1 MIYALVLGAMT
12 LAATVAAGY
21 PAVDFLRRQ
30 KIGKEISEWAPE
42 THQVKAGTPT
52 MGGLLIV
59 LMVIAFTLAANFFG
73 RYSIGLPLLVAG
85 CLCALGFLDD
95 LGSLQGRPQAA
106 LQRRVKL
113 VAFIAVGIGA
123 AIALYH
129 SEFLDL
135 HTVNVP
141 YDGPRD
147 IGWLYI
153 PVAIGVIVLTA
164 GGVAV
169 TDGLDGLAA
178 GTLAIAFAAY
188 GILALHQ
195 EQTYLGAFCFTVTG
209 ACAGFLWHNAYP
221 ANVFMGDTGAL
232 ALGGALAV
240 VAFMT
245 GQWLVL
251 PLIGIIFVIEGASVG
266 LQVGYF
272 RLTGGKRIFRKT
284 PLHHHFEEGGW
295 SEVQTTT
302 RFWSIAVLG
311 ALAGVA
317 LALEVYS

>member
-1 MIYALVLGAMT
+1 MIHALVLGAMT
-12 LAATVAAGY
+12 VGATAAAGY
-21 PAVDFLRRQ
+21 PFVGFMRRQ
-30 KIGKEISEWAPE
+30 KVGKEISEWAPE

-59 LMVIAFTLAANFFG
+59 LAVFAVTLAANFFG
-73 RYSIGLPLLVAG
+73 RYSMGLPLLVAG

-95 LGSLQGRPQAA
+95 LGSLQGHRQAA

-123 AIALYH
+123 AIGLY
-129 SEFLDL
+129 EYLDL
-135 HTVNVP
+135 QTVNIP
-141 YDGPRD
+141 YEGRHDL
-147 IGWLYI
+147 GWAYI
-153 PVAIGVIVLTA
+153 PIAVGVIVLCA

-195 EQTYLGAFCFTVTG
+195 DQTYLGAFCLTVTG

-221 ANVFMGDTGAL
+221 ARIFMGDTGAL
-232 ALGGALAV
+232 ALGGVLAV

-251 PLIGIIFVIEGASVG
+251 PLIGIIFLIEGLSVG
-266 LQVGYF
+266 MQVGYF

-284 PLHHHFEEGGW
+284 PIHHHFEEGGLG
-295 SEVQTTT
+295 EVQVTT
-302 RFWSIAVLG
+302 RFWVVGIAG
-311 ALAGVA
+311 ALAGLA